1 MKDLNKLQ
9 EISEQELTI
18 HTESAFALLEDLKSH
33 AKLQAKYYRWSSQAQ
48 KKVDDLSLKLEIISA
63 GIIQELIGQAE
74 NEGKSIPASAKM
86 EIRKVDIFKDARYQL
101 AKSRLNSAM
110 EEMNY
115 LQGLTRAF
123 EGRGYRLKEIIT
135 LVSRSLKEE
144 ELRVYGKD
152 LEKVAEG
159 LEFPSD
165 FG

>member
-1 MKDLNKLQ
+1 MKDLDKLQ
-9 EISEQELTI
+9 ELSDRELEI
-18 HTESAFALLEDLKSH
+18 HTENAAALLGDLKDH
-33 AKLQAKYYRWSSQAQ
+33 ARLQAKYYRWSSKAQ
-48 KKVDDLSLKLEIISA
+48 KNVDDLSLKLEIVA
-63 GIIQELIGQAE
+63 ADIIQEIIE
-74 NEGKSIPASAKM
+74 KSDKPIPASAKG
-86 EIRKVDIFKDARYQL
+86 ELRKVDIFKDARYQL

-123 EGRGYRLKEIIT
+123 EGRGYRLKEVVT

-152 LEKVAEG
+152 LEKAAEG

>member
-18 HTESAFALLEDLKSH
+18 HTENAAALLGDLKDH
-33 AKLQAKYYRWSSQAQ
+33 ARLQAKYYRWSSKAQ
-48 KKVDDLSLKLEIISA
+48 KNVDDLSLRLEMIAADVIQEII
-63 GIIQELIGQAE
+63 
-74 NEGKSIPASAKM
+74 EGSDKPIPASAKG
-86 EIRKVDIFKDARYQL
+86 ELRKVDIFKDARYQL

-110 EEMNY
+110 EELLY

-123 EGRGYRLKEIIT
+123 EGRGYRLKEIVT

>member
-9 EISEQELTI
+9 ELSDRELEI
-18 HTESAFALLEDLKSH
+18 HTENAAALLGDLKDH
-33 AKLQAKYYRWSSQAQ
+33 ARLQAKYYRWSSKAQ
-48 KKVDDLSLKLEIISA
+48 KNVDDLSLKLEIVA
-63 GIIQELIGQAE
+63 ADIIQEIIE
-74 NEGKSIPASAKM
+74 KSDKPIPASAKG
-86 EIRKVDIFKDARYQL
+86 ELRKVDIFKDARYQL

-123 EGRGYRLKEIIT
+123 EGRGYRLKEVVT

-152 LEKVAEG
+152 LEKAAEG